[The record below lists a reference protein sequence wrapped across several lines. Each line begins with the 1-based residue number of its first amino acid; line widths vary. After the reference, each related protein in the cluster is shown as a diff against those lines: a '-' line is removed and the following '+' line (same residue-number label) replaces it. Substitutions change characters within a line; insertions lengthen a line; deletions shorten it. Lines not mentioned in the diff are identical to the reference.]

1 MKCIKIL
8 PNVFFIFYFLFSCS
22 VKAESYCSLLWA
34 NDSLP
39 AASLDASLD
48 GNNTGIF
55 PVNLQ
60 AGGLST
66 VILGYKLNM
75 NGFVTLDGIVRY
87 WIQYPEEWQTSPQG
101 LKYRIRSDLDAALV
115 QTSGVKTVVTPAIAH
130 HWENTYGCIDVGGI
144 FTFPSEAINGMKVEI
159 DRKNAWPGVYSLSLP
174 IKVAFEENKGGYTG
188 DDVNGWRGFANA
200 MKNFTP
206 INTDNVTITITSK
219 CNIVDKVL
227 NVNMGDSITP
237 DMAKNGVEKKVNVS
251 LTCNALAKVSL
262 SLKGT
267 DIIDGINNKTRCGSG
282 SCTLNFDDGN
292 YNKVIDVNNSLY
304 TVPISIF
311 FQDNNAIPGNF
322 NGSAVLSID
331 IL

>member
-8 PNVFFIFYFLFSCS
+8 PNVFFIFLFSCS

-39 AASLDASLD
+39 QASINASLD
-48 GNNTGIF
+48 GSNTGIF
-55 PVNLQ
+55 PINLQ
-60 AGGLST
+60 AGGAST
-66 VILGYKLNM
+66 VIVGYKLNM
-75 NGFVTLDGIVRY
+75 DGFVTLDGIVRY
-87 WIQYPEEWQTSPQG
+87 WIQYPEEWQTSSQG
-101 LKYRIRSDLDAALV
+101 LKYRIRSDLDAAGV
-115 QTSGVKTVVTPAIAH
+115 QASGVKTVVTPVIPRR
-130 HWENTYGCIDVGGI
+130 WENTYGCKNVGGRYS
-144 FTFPSEAINGMKVEI
+144 FSSEAINGMKVEI
-159 DRKNAWPGVYSLSLP
+159 DRRNAWPGVYSLSLP
-174 IKVAFEENKGGYTG
+174 IKVAFEENKGRYMG

-200 MKNFTP
+200 MKNFTL
-206 INTDNVTITITSK
+206 INTDNVIITITSK
-219 CNIVDKVL
+219 CDIVDKVL

-251 LTCNALAKVSL
+251 LTCNSLAKVSL

-292 YNKVIDVNNSLY
+292 YNKVIDVSNGLH
-304 TVPISIF
+304 TVPISIL
-311 FQDNNAIPGNF
+311 FQDNNAIPGSF
-322 NGSAVLSID
+322 NGGAVLSID

>member
-1 MKCIKIL
+1 MKYIKEL
-8 PNVFFIFYFLFSCS
+8 TNLFFIFCFLFSCS

-39 AASLDASLD
+39 KASLEASLD

-60 AGGLST
+60 VGGVST

-87 WIQYPEEWQTSPQG
+87 WIQYPEEWQTSSQG
-101 LKYRIRSDLDAALV
+101 LKYRIHSDLAAAGV
-115 QTSGVKTVVTPAIAH
+115 QAPGVKTVVTPIIERN
-130 HWENTYGCIDVGGI
+130 WVNTYGCRDVGGKFI
-144 FTFPSEAINGMKVEI
+144 FPSEAINGIKLEI

-174 IKVAFEENKGGYTG
+174 IKVAFEENKGKYMG
-188 DDVNGWRGFANA
+188 DDSNGWRGFSNA
-200 MKNFTP
+200 MKNFST
-206 INTDNVTITITSK
+206 INTDNVTITIKSK
-219 CNIVDKVL
+219 CDIVDKVL

-237 DMAKNGVEKKVNVS
+237 DMAKKGVEKKINVS

-282 SCTLNFDDGN
+282 SCTLNFNDGN

-304 TVPISIF
+304 VVPISIL